1 MIRRTQAE
9 WLNLIQEYEAS
20 GLPQTEFCRGKG
32 LDPKYFSKRKAALKK
47 AVAPFVVV
55 RREAPTA
62 MTVLV
67 LHRDTVVT
75 VTDCSPVW
83 LGKLLQELTP

>member
-20 GLPQTEFCRGKG
+20 GVPHAEFCRSKG
-32 LDPKYFSKRKAALKK
+32 LDPKYFSKRKAELKK
-47 AVAPFVVV
+47 SAAPFVAV
-55 RREAPTA
+55 RREAPGA
-62 MTVLV
+62 MTVRV

-75 VTDCSPVW
+75 VSDCSPIW
-83 LGKLLQELTP
+83 LGQLLHELTP